1 MAYKNIEDK
10 RKYYKNYYQTNKDK
24 ILEQQRI
31 YRQNN
36 KDIILKRE
44 REKNKKYYI
53 NNKEKISKCHKEY
66 QINNKEKIKEHRK
79 KYREANKEKI
89 RKQVKLYCLKNKEK
103 IKEYLIQNKDK
114 INKWHRQWRIKN
126 YKKYREYMNN
136 WQKNKCKTD
145 LKYNFNRR
153 ISCSIRQSVKDNK
166 NGKHWEKLVGYSLND
181 LILHLQKTLPKG
193 YTWQNYLNGE
203 LHIDHIIPISAFNF
217 NKPEHIDF
225 RRCWAL
231 KNLRLL
237 PAKENIIK
245 SDKLDKPFQPAL
257 KIALER

>member
-10 RKYYKNYYQTNKDK
+10 RKYDKNYYQTNKDK
-24 ILEQQRI
+24 ILEQGRI

-44 REKNKKYYI
+44 REKYKKYYI
-53 NNKEKISKCHKEY
+53 NNKEKISKRVKEY
-66 QINNKEKIKEHRK
+66 QINNKEIIKEHRK

-89 RKQVKLYCLKNKEK
+89 RKQVKLYCLKNKEE

-126 YKKYREYMNN
+126 YKKFREYMNN

-153 ISCSIRQSVKDNK
+153 ISCLIRQSVKDNK
-166 NGKHWEKLVGYSLND
+166 NGKHWEYLTGYTCKD
-181 LILHLQKTLPKG
+181 LIKHLKTTMPEG
-193 YTWQNYLNGE
+193 YTWQDFLKNNK

-217 NKPEHIDF
+217 TKPEHPDF

-231 KNLRLL
+231 ENLQLL
-237 PAKENIIK
+237 LAKENLRKSNKLYEPFQLAKIIK
-245 SDKLDKPFQPAL
+245 
-257 KIALER
+257 